1 MRAVFMAVEEIEGR
15 DHKGYYEDYK
25 SNSLIKHNL
34 KMKKMTLKVDSNF
47 LMVGKILISHRVT
60 RKLIK
65 LTKILTEDKIIV
77 ELNPGKEFDLKQ
89 KA

>member
-1 MRAVFMAVEEIEGR
+1 
-15 DHKGYYEDYK
+15 
-25 SNSLIKHNL
+25 
-34 KMKKMTLKVDSNF
+34 
-47 LMVGKILISHRVT
+47 MVGKILISHRVT

-65 LTKILTEDKIIV
+65 FTKILTEDKIIV